1 MCVAPALGQNQ
12 LREGL
17 TAQEEVQSMNSELHV
32 AEVERR
38 ARRIKLLL
46 MDCDGVLTDGRLE
59 LLENGDEQKSFH
71 ARDGQG
77 ISLFH
82 RAGLK
87 TGIISGRTSSAVER
101 RAQDLEMAYVRQY
114 VKDKVKVLDEILA
127 LANVSLH
134 ECAYIG
140 DDLAD
145 IPVMDRVELSFAV
158 ADAAAETKHAAH
170 FVTERKGGHGA
181 VRAVTDLILKAQG
194 RWEELMKRFS

>member
-1 MCVAPALGQNQ
+1 VN
-12 LREGL
+12 
-17 TAQEEVQSMNSELHV
+17 TDLHT
-32 AEVERR
+32 AEVDRR

-59 LLENGDEQKSFH
+59 LLENGDEQKTFH

-101 RAQDLEMAYVRQY
+101 RARDLKMAYVRQY
-114 VKDKVKVLDEILA
+114 AKDKVKALDEIMAEADVTLD
-127 LANVSLH
+127 

-140 DDLAD
+140 DDLGD
-145 IPVMDRVELSFAV
+145 VPVMNRVELAVAV
-158 ADAAAETKHAAH
+158 ADAVAETKQAAH
-170 FVTERKGGHGA
+170 YITEVRGGQGA
-181 VRAVTDLILKAQG
+181 VREVCDLILKAQG
-194 RWEELMKRFS
+194 YWNELMKGFA

>member
-1 MCVAPALGQNQ
+1 
-12 LREGL
+12 
-17 TAQEEVQSMNSELHV
+17 MNMKPDPDFE
-32 AEVERR
+32 EVERR

-59 LLENGDEQKSFH
+59 LLENGDEQKTFH

-101 RAQDLEMAYVRQY
+101 RAQDLQMAYVRQSA
-114 VKDKVKVLDEILA
+114 KDKVKVLEEIRA
-127 LANVSLH
+127 LAKLSLQ

-145 IPVMDRVELSFAV
+145 IPVMNRVELAFAV
-158 ADAAAETKHAAH
+158 ADAAAETKQAAH
-170 FVTERKGGHGA
+170 FVTEQKGGYGA
-181 VRAVTDLILKAQG
+181 VREVTELILKAQG
-194 RWEELMKRFS
+194 SWDDLVKKYFG

>member
-1 MCVAPALGQNQ
+1 V
-12 LREGL
+12 
-17 TAQEEVQSMNSELHV
+17 NSDVHIS
-32 AEVERR
+32 EVERR

-46 MDCDGVLTDGRLE
+46 MDCDGVLTDGRVE
-59 LLENGDEQKSFH
+59 LLENGDEQKTFH
-71 ARDGQG
+71 TRDGQG

-158 ADAAAETKHAAH
+158 ADAAAETKQAAH
-170 FVTERKGGHGA
+170 FVTEQKGGHGA

-194 RWEELMKRFS
+194 RWEELMKRYVG